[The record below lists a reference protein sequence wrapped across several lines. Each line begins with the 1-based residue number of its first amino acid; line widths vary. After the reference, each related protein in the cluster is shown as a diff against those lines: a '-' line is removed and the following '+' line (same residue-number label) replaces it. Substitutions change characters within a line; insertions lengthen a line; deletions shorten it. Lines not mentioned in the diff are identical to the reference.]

1 MPQKSSSSRPK
12 PPSLSA
18 ANGTA
23 EGDDESIS
31 IGTSPKKAHES
42 LRNTSENSSSCAQR
56 DAMGYAIVTKGK
68 PQTRPPPTGS
78 DKPSAASGSVEYT
91 DVCISDDSGDGP
103 AMPPESG
110 GGAGVSLPVFLPEGT
125 PPEVAGEGRRL
136 SSLRMLD
143 YRIDSSQSSV
153 TGSDEAYS
161 VLNYR
166 RAIQRAWKGLKR
178 SAYSHVMV
186 TSRHADVTK
195 ANGPKTAGRH
205 ERPAE
210 NDDVNVYDV
219 ARTRKPPRGVR
230 CIDNDYDHAE
240 PRTPN
245 KRPRSQTQNAR
256 QTRILLAAQ
265 PNEGNE
271 SEV

>member
-1 MPQKSSSSRPK
+1 MPQKSSSSRRK

-23 EGDDESIS
+23 EVDDESIS

-42 LRNTSENSSSCAQR
+42 LRNTSENSSPCAQR

-91 DVCISDDSGDGP
+91 EVCISDDSGDGP

-110 GGAGVSLPVFLPEGT
+110 GGAGVSLPVFWPEGT

-143 YRIDSSQSSV
+143 YRIDSSQSSI

-186 TSRHADVTK
+186 TSRHADVTT
-195 ANGPKTAGRH
+195 ANGPKTAGRQ

-240 PRTPN
+240 PRTPD

-256 QTRILLAAQ
+256 QTRIMLAQ
-265 PNEGNE
+265 PNECNE